1 MGDLDIENN
10 EFQEENKMLK
20 NDSIDLNKYNP
31 EKYRKLELQLK
42 NLIRKRLQN
51 NIFGINYKEKVFSHV
66 HSKNRNNKVLLIIN
80 E

>member
-51 NIFGINYKEKVFSHV
+51 NIFGINYKEKVFQLCPLQ
-66 HSKNRNNKVLLIIN
+66 NRNNKILLIIN